1 MTDLIVPG
9 LYKRRKGV
17 LNELGAFCQYRGR
30 RALIIGGKMALEAT
44 EESIVSNLKMSKLEA
59 FVEWYGGECTW
70 ANINR
75 LAGIA
80 TDKKADLILGVG
92 GGKALDT
99 AKAVAYLAEVSC
111 ITVPTIAATCA
122 AYTPLSIIYDD
133 HGVYLENS
141 EKAACPEAIFVDP
154 DIIVSAPEKWFY
166 SGIGDTLAK
175 WYELR
180 ATTSGVVQTSWTIG
194 GMSNGR
200 ICYDIIKEFGPRAQ
214 KTIASQ
220 GSSEALDYVVDAII
234 YYAGICSILGG
245 EKFRG
250 AAAHSIYM
258 GFTQIPGLHNFG
270 HGLLVGF
277 GNLCLL
283 ALEGRE
289 EREILEEIELAQE
302 CGIPIKLKDIGVFL
316 ESELKMIADFAV
328 KTNGIRNM
336 PTKITSEMTVEAIK
350 HIDSLSAG
358 LCQLHN

>member
-9 LYKRRKGV
+9 FYKRRKGA
-17 LNELGAFCQYRGR
+17 LNDLGAFCQDRGR

-44 EESIVSNLKMSKLEA
+44 EEPMVSNLKMAKVEA

-70 ANINR
+70 GNINR
-75 LAGIA
+75 LADMA
-80 TDKKADLILGVG
+80 SDKEVDLIIGVG
-92 GGKALDT
+92 GGKVLDT

-133 HGVYLENS
+133 QGVYLENS
-141 EKAACPEAIFVDP
+141 EKAACPEGIFIDP
-154 DIIVSAPEKWFY
+154 DIIVRAPEKWLY

-180 ATTSGVVQTSWTIG
+180 ATTSGVAQSSWTIG
-194 GMSNGR
+194 GSSNGR
-200 ICYDIIKEFGPRAQ
+200 VCYDIIKKFGPQAQ
-214 KTIASQ
+214 KTIAGQ
-220 GSSEALDYVVDAII
+220 GSSEALDYVIDAII

-258 GFTQIPGLHNFG
+258 GFTQIPGMHNFG

-283 ALEGRE
+283 ALEGRN
-289 EREILEEIELAQE
+289 EREILEEIELARE

-316 ESELKMIADFAV
+316 ESELKMIADFAI
-328 KTNGIRNM
+328 KTNGIHNM
-336 PTKITSEMTVEAIK
+336 PIKITSDMIVEAIK
-350 HIDSLSAG
+350 YIDNLSTKYFS
-358 LCQLHN
+358 